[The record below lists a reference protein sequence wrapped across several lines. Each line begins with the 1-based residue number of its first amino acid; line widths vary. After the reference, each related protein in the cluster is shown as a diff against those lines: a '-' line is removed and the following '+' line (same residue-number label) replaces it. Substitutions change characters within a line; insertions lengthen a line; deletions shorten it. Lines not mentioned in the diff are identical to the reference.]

1 MDISQNLAAN
11 TVHVSTSSVG
21 RGEQVGGLRSPR
33 PGDARG
39 PQGSAFADVLEKAR
53 AKAAPESEINFSRHA
68 SERLR
73 DRGIELS
80 NNDVTKIS
88 EGLDRAKAKGARDSL
103 LLYGNLGLIVNVPS
117 RTIVTA
123 VDENSMTE
131 KVFTNIDSTVI
142 VPR

>member
-1 MDISQNLAAN
+1 ML
-11 TVHVSTSSVG
+11 
-21 RGEQVGGLRSPR
+21 EQ
-33 PGDARG
+33 
-39 PQGSAFADVLEKAR
+39 AR
-53 AKAAPESEINFSRHA
+53 AKAAPEGEVNFSRHA

-80 NNDVTKIS
+80 DNDVTKIS

-103 LLYGNLGLIVNVPS
+103 MLYGNLGLIVNVPS